1 MHYQRKTIVNCFR
14 KSGISSQSQE
24 TAIVEDG
31 DPFWELQDEIDDL
44 RSIEPNLIEEDFD
57 VTTFADVDAE
67 VMAVQ
72 PPPSDAEI
80 EADLLET
87 EGVSDDDD
95 YDDDSSEV
103 VDEPI
108 KCPNKND
115 LMQVIKTL

>member
-87 EGVSDDDD
+87 EGVSDD
-95 YDDDSSEV
+95 V
-103 VDEPI
+103 MMIPV
-108 KCPNKND
+108 KL
-115 LMQVIKTL
+115 LMNQ